1 MVTAAAPLE
10 RARTLLELNRP
21 AEAERELRGLLAED
35 PQNVSG
41 HAFLSVA
48 LARQRRPGEAIG
60 EAAEAVRLAPD
71 HWFPHYVAG
80 QAYYRAGR
88 PREAAEATR
97 TCLEL
102 APEHAPAWELLA
114 RVHVDA
120 QQWPQAAGAARHG
133 LALAPEDADLT
144 SLLAVALTMLGDAAG
159 AKEAAAR
166 AVGLDPESAL
176 AHLAYGRAQLA
187 FGSPG
192 EAARAFRE
200 VLRLSPGFD
209 QARDLLVAALK
220 QRNPVYRLLARLRG
234 TFFGGWRML
243 LLLPVAPPVIALFAL
258 IALLH
263 WAAWVAEAV
272 TTLRLARARATRLLF
287 EGTEA
292 RTALVCCCLPAVGA
306 ALLVAGV
313 ATAQE
318 TVGTGGVAVMALVT
332 PVQEAAHT
340 SAPRGR
346 AVLYGWAILLGLAA
360 ALAMLLSSTS
370 GALLTAYAALAGIWI
385 AAGVRRLAG
394 TPAANAL

>member
-21 AEAERELRGLLAED
+21 VEAERELRGLLAQD
-35 PQNVSG
+35 PQDVNG
-41 HAFLSVA
+41 HAFLAVA
-48 LARQRRPGEAIG
+48 LAQQRRPAEAIG

-88 PREAAEATR
+88 PGEAADATR
-97 TCLEL
+97 ACLEL

-114 RVHVDA
+114 RVHIHVE
-120 QQWPQAAGAARHG
+120 QWPQAADAARHG
-133 LALAPEDADLT
+133 LALAPEDADLA
-144 SLLAVALTMLGDAAG
+144 SLLAAALTMLGDAAG
-159 AKEAAAR
+159 ATEAAAR

-220 QRNPVYRLLARLRG
+220 RRNPVYRLLARLRG

-243 LLLPVAPPVIALFAL
+243 FLLPVAPPVIALFVL

-263 WAAWVAEAV
+263 WAAWVAEAA

-292 RTALVCCCLPAVGA
+292 RVALVCCCLLVIGAV
-306 ALLVAGV
+306 LLVTGV

-318 TVGTGGVAVMALVT
+318 AVGMGGAAVLALIT

-346 AVLYGWAILLGLAA
+346 AVLYGWAVLLGLAA
-360 ALAMLLSSTS
+360 ALAMALSSPS
-370 GALLTAYAALAGIWI
+370 GALLTAYAGLAGIWV

-394 TPAANAL
+394 SRAANAL

>member
-1 MVTAAAPLE
+1 MVTAAAPIE
-10 RARTLLELNRP
+10 RARTLLELRRP
-21 AEAERELRGLLAED
+21 EEAERELRGLLAQD
-35 PQNVSG
+35 PQNVDG
-41 HAFLSVA
+41 HAFLAVA
-48 LARQRRPGEAIG
+48 LTGQRRPVEAIG
-60 EAAEAVRLAPD
+60 EAVEAVRLAPD

-80 QAYYRAGR
+80 QAYYGAGR
-88 PREAAEATR
+88 PREAADAAQA
-97 TCLEL
+97 CLEL

-114 RVHVDA
+114 RVHVYVEH
-120 QQWPQAAGAARHG
+120 WPRAADAARHG
-133 LALAPEDADLT
+133 LALAPEDADLAG
-144 SLLAVALTMLGDAAG
+144 LLAVALTMLGDAAG

-166 AVGLDPESAL
+166 AVGLAPESAL

-220 QRNPVYRLLARLRG
+220 RRNPVYRLLARLRG

-243 LLLPVAPPVIALFAL
+243 FLLPVMPPVIALFVL

-287 EGTEA
+287 EGAEA
-292 RTALVCCCLPAVGA
+292 RVALVCCCLLAAGT
-306 ALLVAGV
+306 ALLVTGV
-313 ATAQE
+313 AAAQE
-318 TVGTGGVAVMALVT
+318 AVGVAGAAVMTLIT

-346 AVLYGWAILLGLAA
+346 ALLYGWAILLGLAA
-360 ALAMLLSSTS
+360 ALAVLLSSPAA
-370 GALLTAYAALAGIWI
+370 ALLAAYAGLAGIWV

-394 TPAANAL
+394 TRTTNAL

>member
-10 RARTLLELNRP
+10 RARTLLKLNRP
-21 AEAERELRGLLAED
+21 VEAERELRGLLAQD
-35 PQNVSG
+35 PQDVNG
-41 HAFLSVA
+41 HAFLAVA
-48 LARQRRPGEAIG
+48 LALQRRPGEAIG

-71 HWFPHYVAG
+71 HWFPHYVSG

-88 PREAAEATR
+88 PGEAADAAR
-97 TCLEL
+97 ACLEL

-114 RVHVDA
+114 RVHIHA
-120 QQWPQAAGAARHG
+120 ERWPQAADAARHG
-133 LALAPEDADLT
+133 LALAPEDADLA
-144 SLLAVALTMLGDAAG
+144 SLLAVALTMIGDAAG
-159 AKEAAAR
+159 ATEAAAR

-220 QRNPVYRLLARLRG
+220 RRNPVYRLLARLRG

-243 LLLPVAPPVIALFAL
+243 FLLPVAPPVIALFVL

-292 RTALVCCCLPAVGA
+292 RVALVCCCLLVVGAVLLVTGVAAAREAVGMGGA
-306 ALLVAGV
+306 AVL
-313 ATAQE
+313 
-318 TVGTGGVAVMALVT
+318 ALIT

-346 AVLYGWAILLGLAA
+346 AVLYGWAVLLGLAA
-360 ALAMLLSSTS
+360 ALAMVLSSPS
-370 GALLTAYAALAGIWI
+370 GALLTAYAGLAGIWV

-394 TPAANAL
+394 SRAANAL

>member
-21 AEAERELRGLLAED
+21 VEAERELRGLLAQD
-35 PQNVSG
+35 PQDVNG
-41 HAFLSVA
+41 HAFLAVA

-88 PREAAEATR
+88 PGEAADATR
-97 TCLEL
+97 ACLEL

-114 RVHVDA
+114 RVHIHA
-120 QQWPQAAGAARHG
+120 EQWPQAADAARHG
-133 LALAPEDADLT
+133 LALAPEDADLA

-159 AKEAAAR
+159 ATEAAAR

-209 QARDLLVAALK
+209 QARDLLMAALK
-220 QRNPVYRLLARLRG
+220 RRNPVYRLLARLRG

-243 LLLPVAPPVIALFAL
+243 FLLPIAPPVIALFAL

-292 RTALVCCCLPAVGA
+292 RVALVCCCLLAVGA
-306 ALLVAGV
+306 VLLVTGV
-313 ATAQE
+313 ATARE
-318 TVGTGGVAVMALVT
+318 AVGMGGAAVLALIT

-340 SAPRGR
+340 SAPPGR
-346 AVLYGWAILLGLAA
+346 AVLYGWAVLLGLAA
-360 ALAMLLSSTS
+360 ALAMVLSSPS
-370 GALLTAYAALAGIWI
+370 GALLTAYAGLAGIWV

-394 TPAANAL
+394 SRAANAL

>member
-10 RARTLLELNRP
+10 RARTLLELRRP
-21 AEAERELRGLLAED
+21 EEAERELRGLLAQD
-35 PQNVSG
+35 PQNVDG
-41 HAFLSVA
+41 HAFLAVA
-48 LARQRRPGEAIG
+48 LAEQRRPAEAID
-60 EAAEAVRLAPD
+60 EATEAVRLAPD

-88 PREAAEATR
+88 PREAADAAGA
-97 TCLEL
+97 CLEL

-114 RVHVDA
+114 RVHVHA
-120 QQWPQAAGAARHG
+120 EQWPRAADAARRG
-133 LALAPEDADLT
+133 LALAPEDADLA

-159 AKEAAAR
+159 AQEAAAR

-200 VLRLSPGFD
+200 VLRLAPGFD
-209 QARDLLVAALK
+209 QARGLLVAALK
-220 QRNPVYRLLARLRG
+220 RRNPVYRLLSRLRG

-243 LLLPVAPPVIALFAL
+243 FLLPVAPPVVALFVL

-272 TTLRLARARATRLLF
+272 TTLRLAGSRTTRLLF
-287 EGTEA
+287 EGGQA
-292 RTALVCCCLPAVGA
+292 RAALVCCCLLAVGT
-306 ALLVAGV
+306 ALLVTGV
-313 ATAQE
+313 AAAQE
-318 TVGTGGVAVMALVT
+318 AVGVAGAAVMALVT

-346 AVLYGWAILLGLAA
+346 AVLYGWAMLLGLAA
-360 ALAMLLSSTS
+360 ALAMLLSSPS
-370 GALLTAYAALAGIWI
+370 AALLTAYAGLAGIWV
-385 AAGVRRLAG
+385 AAGVRRLNG
-394 TPAANAL
+394 TRAADSL